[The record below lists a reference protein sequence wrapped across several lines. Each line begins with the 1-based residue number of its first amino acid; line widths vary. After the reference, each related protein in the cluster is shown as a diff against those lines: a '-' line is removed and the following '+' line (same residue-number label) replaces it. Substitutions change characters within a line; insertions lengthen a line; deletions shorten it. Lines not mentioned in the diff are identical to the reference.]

1 MDKDILISEY
11 LKIYFSCHPEEL
23 PKDPEKAFELLGKLH
38 KKYKSRFIDDFK
50 ANLEWLINTKNCAQH
65 IFHQSA
71 SVLRKTNILRN
82 MILITL
88 QI

>member
-38 KKYKSRFIDDFK
+38 KKYKKRFLDDFK
-50 ANLEWLINTKNCAQH
+50 AKSGKFVDKFIDDDDDDNGGYH
-65 IFHQSA
+65 
-71 SVLRKTNILRN
+71 
-82 MILITL
+82 
-88 QI
+88 